1 MRVAVKAVVRAA
13 ARAAV
18 AAAQEARAAP
28 QVPATATPA
37 TKKRRY
43 LPQDLVKMISW
54 PLHKSTLPTQLSSW
68 LPRFMSKWLG
78 SVTIPTESAID
89 WLSPQLLSRRRQI
102 AASWSQLWP
111 LNMVLPNVQTNPYW
125 SINVFCDMFTSQVC
139 VCRWWCVWYWEKKKN
154 EMIWYDFV
162 DSGNRV
168 VGMGKEEAKG
178 ER

>member
-1 MRVAVKAVVRAA
+1 MRVAARVAVKAAV
-13 ARAAV
+13 RAAV

-43 LPQDLVKMISW
+43 LPQGLAKMISW
-54 PLHKSTLPTQLSSW
+54 PLHKLTLPTQLSSW

-89 WLSPQLLSRRRQI
+89 YPHNYYLVDVKI

-111 LNMVLPNVQTNPYW
+111 LNMVRPKKQTLTTDR
-125 SINVFCDMFTSQVC
+125 STCFVICLLAKC
-139 VCRWWCVWYWEKKKN
+139 VCRWWCVWLREEEWDD
-154 EMIWYDFV
+154 MIWFCWQWI
-162 DSGNRV
+162 
-168 VGMGKEEAKG
+168 
-178 ER
+178 